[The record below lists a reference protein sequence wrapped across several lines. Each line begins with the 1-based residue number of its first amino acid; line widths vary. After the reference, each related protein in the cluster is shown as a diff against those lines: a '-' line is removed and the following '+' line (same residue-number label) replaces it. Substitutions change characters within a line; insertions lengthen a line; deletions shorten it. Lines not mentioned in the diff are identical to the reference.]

1 MVGVVTTRRDEKM
14 MIDDDEN
21 ENEIV
26 CSSFF
31 LVFVR
36 ALSFR
41 VCVRPLPSPSCGRVK
56 TKKKKLSPLLIK
68 THTTNNMLF
77 WILTHYDEEEY

>member
-1 MVGVVTTRRDEKM
+1 MM

-56 TKKKKLSPLLIK
+56 TKKKKLSSS
-68 THTTNNMLF
+68 
-77 WILTHYDEEEY
+77 EEYLNFWETKKKRERGKKAN